1 MIINRFYNLMITL
14 VAGTVLVSC
23 IEINGSGY
31 SSLSELDKRHIR
43 SCSCLLDSVNNDGNL
58 YKVTVNQVK
67 DFVRRNDKVLVYE
80 YLPFCSGENGRSPA
94 EIKQICDQKNIQLIV
109 VSSVYDG
116 IFPISSTNTFPLFV
130 IDNGVYHTD
139 NYQTYGE
146 KFYKDLTGSDEQR
159 RKVNSYHYFQEGKYI
174 RSYSTISAF

>member
-1 MIINRFYNLMITL
+1 MITL
-14 VAGTVLVSC
+14 VAGTILASC

-31 SSLSELDKRHIR
+31 SSLSESDKKHIR

-67 DFVRRNDKVLVYE
+67 DFVRKHNMVLVYE
-80 YLPFCSGENGRSPA
+80 YLPFCSGENGRPPA
-94 EIKQICDQKNIQLIV
+94 EIKQVCDQKNIRLIV

-116 IFPISSTNTFPLFV
+116 IFPIPSTNTFPLYV
-130 IDNGVYHTD
+130 IDNSVYDTD

-146 KFYKDLTGSDEQR
+146 KFYRDLTGADEEI
-159 RKVNSYHYFQEGKYI
+159 RKVNSYHYFLKGKYI
-174 RSYSTISAF
+174 RSYSSVSEL